1 MLLIMGP
8 EPDCPA
14 PDALAGAV
22 GTVVAVGRTRVAGLV
37 VAVGSARTTGAE
49 VAVAGTRAAATVGL
63 AAGTPKLPHAAQ
75 RPRFCSRATRCAAR
89 KRSWYLTSGGYVL
102 TCA

>member
-1 MLLIMGP
+1 MMGP

-14 PDALAGAV
+14 PDAPTW
-22 GTVVAVGRTRVAGLV
+22 TVVTAVAVGRIRAAGLA
-37 VAVGSARTTGAE
+37 VAVGSARTPGAE
-49 VAVAGTRAAATVGL
+49 VAIAGTRAAAAVGL
-63 AAGTPKLPHAAQ
+63 AAATPKLPQAAQ

-102 TCA
+102 TW